1 MSTSQMITLCVQNI
15 AHKNKALHVYVSPRV
30 KPRELYRL
38 EIALKIIIT
47 VPSSC
52 LHFYGT
58 KSGIKL
64 SIFALEQ
71 KFMVHC
77 NGLQKTFLLSYHTTK
92 SEQVENSLV
101 LPNYY
106 EHKN

>member
-1 MSTSQMITLCVQNI
+1 MTKFFDGGNNE
-15 AHKNKALHVYVSPRV
+15 K
-30 KPRELYRL
+30 
-38 EIALKIIIT
+38 
-47 VPSSC
+47 VPIVSC

-58 KSGIKL
+58 KSRIEL

-71 KFMVHC
+71 KFKVHC

-101 LPNYY
+101 LPKYY